1 MQQQEPIS
9 LQLAPCELEALEH
22 IRAQQGL
29 PTVDQAAEW
38 LLKTGLR
45 RSVVHATGSAR
56 KLRLVAS
63 SEGGQ

>member
-1 MQQQEPIS
+1 MQEQQEIS
-9 LQLAPCELEALEH
+9 LHLGANELEALEQ
-22 IRAQQGL
+22 IRSEQGL

-56 KLRLVAS
+56 KLRLIAS